1 MVRWRGT
8 GKERLTTVDVRQFD
22 GETIVVHFGGQLTS
36 VDAYTFANSLVAFAD
51 TVRGVNAQINPGQ
64 SIEVRLEAVGP
75 GSFKAVIKYVK
86 KGLVGLFVSAP
97 KNIFWIIAALY
108 IENSI
113 EGNSTI
119 EVAEDTVTI
128 VRGEEKIVMTR
139 EAFEQYEK
147 VKSCVDVQK
156 NISKTFRCVE
166 RDESIDNFG
175 LSPRLEDEEPLVQIP
190 RGDFNALV
198 NMPDT
203 LVDSLEK
210 RRSRVHTATL
220 VVLKPWINASDRK
233 WTFEWNGVPL
243 TAYVRD
249 HSFLERVL
257 SHEIGFRNGDAMEV
271 ELEVY
276 EELDE
281 DRNIWINDTSSF
293 VVREVYRYIPVAR
306 EAKLFE

>member
-8 GKERLTTVDVRQFD
+8 GEERLATVDVRQFD

-51 TVRGVNAQINPGQ
+51 TVRRVNAEINPEQ

-86 KGLVGLFVSAP
+86 KGLISFFSSAP

-108 IENSI
+108 IENSL
-113 EGNSTI
+113 EGTSTI
-119 EVAEDTVTI
+119 EVAEDAVII
-128 VRGEEKIVMTR
+128 VRGEERIILPR
-139 EAFEQYEK
+139 EVYEHYERA
-147 VKSCVDVQK
+147 KSCLEVQK
-156 NISKTFRCVE
+156 NISKTFSCVE
-166 RDESIDNFG
+166 KDESIENFG
-175 LSPRLEDEEPLVQIP
+175 LSPHLKDEEPLVQIP
-190 RGDFNALV
+190 RGNFRTLV
-198 NMPDT
+198 NMPET
-203 LVDSLEK
+203 LGYSEET
-210 RRSRVHTATL
+210 RRPRMHRATL

-249 HSFLERVL
+249 DSFLERVRA
-257 SHEIGFRNGDAMEV
+257 HEIGFRNGDAMEV

-293 VVREVYRYIPVAR
+293 IVRKVHRYIPIAR
-306 EAKLFE
+306 ERTLFD

>member
-1 MVRWRGT
+1 MVRWRGI
-8 GKERLTTVDVRQFD
+8 GEERLATVDVRRFG

-86 KGLVGLFVSAP
+86 KGLVSLFASAP
-97 KNIFWIIAALY
+97 QNIFWIIAALY

-113 EGNSTI
+113 EGTSTM
-119 EVAEDTVTI
+119 EVAEDTVVI
-128 VRGEEKIVMTR
+128 VRGEEKIIMPR
-139 EAFEQYEK
+139 EVFEQYELI
-147 VKSCVDVQK
+147 KSCVEVQK

-166 RDESIDNFG
+166 RDESIENFG
-175 LSPRLEDEEPLVQIP
+175 LSPNLEDKEPLVQIP
-190 RGDFNALV
+190 RGDF
-198 NMPDT
+198 DT
-203 LVDSLEK
+203 LVKMPDVLNDAQEK
-210 RRSRVHTATL
+210 RRSRMHRAML
-220 VVLKPWINASDRK
+220 IVLKPWINASNRK

-243 TAYVRD
+243 TAYIRD
-249 HSFLERVL
+249 ASFLERVR

-271 ELEVY
+271 ELEVF

-281 DRNIWINDTSSF
+281 ERNIWINDASSY
-293 VVREVYRYIPVAR
+293 VIREVNRFIPIAR
-306 EAKLFE
+306 EEGKLF